1 MKSKLKSVWALE
13 TEIAT
18 LKDTIK
24 ELESKAQRITPHYG
38 PQAGGGGN
46 GQRLEVDVIRYV
58 ERQKYLQELVDKQ
71 TAAIMDVYKLICLL
85 PPSPMR
91 VVLVKRY
98 INFKSF
104 DDVAYIISLSTT
116 KVAGNGSDN
125 INAFHTTFEIMR
137 RLVYIV
143 HIINHHLS

>member
-13 TEIAT
+13 TEIAI

-38 PQAGGGGN
+38 PQTGGGGN
-46 GQRLEVDVIRYV
+46 GQRLEADVIRYV

-104 DDVAYIISLSTT
+104 DDVAKDIGYTVRQVHRLHGQALAYILERC
-116 KVAGNGSDN
+116 
-125 INAFHTTFEIMR
+125 H
-137 RLVYIV
+137 
-143 HIINHHLS
+143 